1 MTQRLPQ
8 SKKDVL
14 IYFDLITSLR
24 TTQEVAG
31 FASEI
36 DTFMLENTLD
46 SISEDSARKIMQA
59 FSKNN
64 LDINN
69 KNMVVSFFK
78 TLKELLKK
86 LKVIKLVLA
95 FDPTRK
101 TIENIHNFVKNIAG
115 IGYILDIE
123 ISEDVLGGA
132 VIIFNG
138 KYYDFTL
145 KKSIEDTFEV
155 KNKEIQMLLQ

>member
-1 MTQRLPQ
+1 M
-8 SKKDVL
+8 KKNVL

-24 TTQEVAG
+24 TTQEVAS

>member
-46 SISEDSARKIMQA
+46 SISEDSAKKIMRT

-69 KNMVVSFFK
+69 KNIVVSFFK